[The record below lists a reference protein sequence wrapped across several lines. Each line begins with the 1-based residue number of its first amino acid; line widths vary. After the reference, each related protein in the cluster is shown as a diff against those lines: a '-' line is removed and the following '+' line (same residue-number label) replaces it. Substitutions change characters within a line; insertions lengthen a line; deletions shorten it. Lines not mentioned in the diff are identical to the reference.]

1 MSEKK
6 KIRGDLLRE
15 LIFFVY
21 LRNKYDVKRE
31 VEVSTFKKTLGYSS
45 GGIDYALKYSGFF
58 EIEKGMV
65 KLSEKGKEYVRRELL
80 PQYRIYNPIGYFFML
95 LGVLIILQWY
105 TFTYLNVVITF
116 DLWAG
121 LLLIITGFILRFFLL
136 PVIYWALKIQKKL

>member
-21 LRNKYDVKRE
+21 LRSKYDVKRD
-31 VEVSTFKKTLGYSS
+31 VEVSTFKRLLGYSS

-65 KLSEKGKEYVRRELL
+65 TLSKKGRDYVRRELL
-80 PQYRIYNPIGYFFML
+80 PQYRIFNPIGYFFML
-95 LGVLIILQWY
+95 LGVLFILQWY
-105 TFTYLNVVITF
+105 AFTYLDVVITF
-116 DLWAG
+116 DLSAG
-121 LLLIITGFILRFFLL
+121 LLLILVGFILRFFLL
-136 PVIYWALKIQKKL
+136 PLIYWALRIQRKL

>member
-21 LRNKYDVKRE
+21 LRNKYDVKRD
-31 VEVSTFKKTLGYSS
+31 VEVSMFKRLLGYSS

-65 KLSEKGKEYVRRELL
+65 KLSKKGRDYVKRELL
-80 PQYRIYNPIGYFFML
+80 PQYRIFNPIGYFFML
-95 LGVLIILQWY
+95 FGVLIILQWY
-105 TFTYLNVVITF
+105 AFTYLDVVITF

-121 LLLIITGFILRFFLL
+121 LLLILVGFVLRFFLL
-136 PVIYWALKIQKKL
+136 PLIYWALKIQKRL

>member
-31 VEVSTFKKTLGYSS
+31 VAVSTFKKTLGYSS

-58 EIEKGMV
+58 EIERGMV
-65 KLSEKGKEYVRRELL
+65 KLSEKGREYVRRELL
-80 PQYRIYNPIGYFFML
+80 PQYKIYNPIGYFFML

-105 TFTYLNVVITF
+105 AFTYLNVVITF

-121 LLLIITGFILRFFLL
+121 VLLIIAGFILRFFLL

>member
-21 LRNKYDVKRE
+21 LRNKYDVKRD
-31 VEVSTFKKTLGYSS
+31 VEVSTFKRLLGYSS

-65 KLSEKGKEYVRRELL
+65 KLSKKGRDYVKRELL
-80 PQYRIYNPIGYFFML
+80 PQYRIFNPIGYFFML

-105 TFTYLNVVITF
+105 AFTYLDVVITF

-121 LLLIITGFILRFFLL
+121 LLLIIVGFVLRFFLL
-136 PVIYWALKIQKKL
+136 PLIYWALKIQKRL